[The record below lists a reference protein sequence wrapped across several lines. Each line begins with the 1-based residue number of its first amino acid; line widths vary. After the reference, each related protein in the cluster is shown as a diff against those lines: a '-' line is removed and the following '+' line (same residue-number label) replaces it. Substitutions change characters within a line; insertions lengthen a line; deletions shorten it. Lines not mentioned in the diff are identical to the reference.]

1 MSETSRFDLLVVGGG
16 INGTGIARDAAG
28 RGLSVLLIEQ
38 DDLAAG
44 TSSRSSKM
52 IHGGL
57 RYLENFQFRLVRE
70 ALKEREVL
78 QKIAPQI
85 VRPLNFILPY
95 VAAMRP
101 KWLLKIGLFIYDHLG
116 GASSLPRSG
125 SVDLTAAREGQP
137 LLPSYTEGFHYSD
150 CWVEDMRLVVLNA
163 VDASH
168 RGAVIRT
175 RTRLEAATVQ
185 HGIWQARLVDTRTGA
200 HEEVSARFMVNAAG
214 PWVADVL
221 TLCRTPDVQPAGK
234 SAIRL
239 VKGSHIV
246 VPRIY
251 EGDWAYLCQNED
263 GRVIFF
269 LPFEQDFTLIGTTDT
284 PFTGNPAT
292 VTCSEEEEAY
302 LLGVAARFF
311 KKPPAAMTVVHRFAG
326 VRSLYDDGSRTPQD
340 VTRDY
345 VLKLETH
352 PAPLLSLY
360 GGKITTFRRLA
371 EQAVEKILGCLAE
384 NDPRRKASPWT
395 ASTPLPGGNLA
406 QGLPAFIS
414 ESTRRW
420 PWVPAPLLARW
431 CRQYGTRIAL
441 LLGDAH
447 SPKDMGAELAPGLY
461 QIEADYLRAHEFA
474 ETLED
479 MLWRRTRLGLR
490 LSTTP

>member
-95 VAAMRP
+95 VTTMRP

-125 SVDLTAAREGQP
+125 SVDLTSAREGQP
-137 LLPSYTEGFHYSD
+137 LLPNYTEGFHYSD

-163 VDASH
+163 VDAHH

-175 RTRLEAATVQ
+175 RTRLEAVTTQ
-185 HGIWQARLVDTRTGA
+185 HGIWQARLVDTRSGA
-200 HEEVSARFMVNAAG
+200 REEVSARFMVNAAG
-214 PWVADVL
+214 PWVADIL
-221 TLCRTPDVQPAGK
+221 SLCRDTNTQPVGK

-326 VRSLYDDGSRTPQD
+326 VRSLYDDGSA
-340 VTRDY
+340 
-345 VLKLETH
+345 H
-352 PAPLLSLY
+352 PAGRHP
-360 GGKITTFRRLA
+360 
-371 EQAVEKILGCLAE
+371 
-384 NDPRRKASPWT
+384 
-395 ASTPLPGGNLA
+395 
-406 QGLPAFIS
+406 
-414 ESTRRW
+414 
-420 PWVPAPLLARW
+420 
-431 CRQYGTRIAL
+431 
-441 LLGDAH
+441 
-447 SPKDMGAELAPGLY
+447 
-461 QIEADYLRAHEFA
+461 
-474 ETLED
+474 
-479 MLWRRTRLGLR
+479 
-490 LSTTP
+490 